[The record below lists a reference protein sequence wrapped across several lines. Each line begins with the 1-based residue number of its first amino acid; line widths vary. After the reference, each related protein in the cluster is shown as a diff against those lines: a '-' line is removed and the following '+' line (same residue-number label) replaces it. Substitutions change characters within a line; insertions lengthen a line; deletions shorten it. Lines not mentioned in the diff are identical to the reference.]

1 MNKRQLLIITLFCPL
16 AIQALPS
23 GDAPL
28 FTAHSVED
36 TNAHSLPLGG
46 GLGRGLDTNAHSLP
60 LGGGL
65 GRGLDTEAHS
75 LPLGGGLGR
84 GLELGLGLHPDS
96 LLTGQE
102 LSQVVVTGTRSPKL
116 LMETPVLT
124 QVISHADIEKTDATN
139 IKDLL
144 QQVMPGVEFSF
155 AQNQMVHLNFSGFGG
170 QSVLILVDG
179 ERLAGETMD
188 DVDFTRLAMDNVD
201 HIEIV
206 KGAASALYGSNA
218 NGGVINIITKEA
230 AKKLSATLDVR
241 LAKHNEQRYGLAL
254 QGGGSRWSNV
264 FNMNRTTQDNYDV
277 HSADGAVARTIT
289 TIFGDRT
296 WNFAD
301 KAIWQPLDRLKLT
314 GRGGYFFRQV
324 KRSVESP
331 ERYRDFNA
339 GGKAQWIVSDNDVLE
354 GSYSFDQY
362 DKSTWLRRQ
371 KLDVR
376 TYSNVQNSVRLLYN
390 HTFGDN
396 VLTAGAD
403 YLYDY
408 LNNTKLDAAHHQQS
422 VDAFA
427 QFDWKLNSRWEFVG
441 ALRYDYFSDHHIQRV
456 TPKFSVRHT
465 PIDHLNVR
473 FGYGMGFRAP
483 TLKEKYYDFDMVG
496 IWTIFVVAGY
506 CNRVTNKITSGN
518 PYYASASDAMPRLPY
533 VNIDKMNVAGFEATA
548 RARWSCGLDARLSYA
563 FVDEQAGHEN
573 GQKLAS
579 PYLPARKHSLTAHAD
594 WTHRFSTLM
603 DGMVALDGRF
613 LSGIDNQEFK
623 NYYKVEEG
631 TITVHYPAYTLWKLS
646 AQMGIGKHLK
656 LTFAVD
662 NLLNYR
668 PKYYYLNSPIV
679 DGTNVMVGCKIRL

>member
-1 MNKRQLLIITLFCPL
+1 
-16 AIQALPS
+16 
-23 GDAPL
+23 
-28 FTAHSVED
+28 
-36 TNAHSLPLGG
+36 
-46 GLGRGLDTNAHSLP
+46 
-60 LGGGL
+60 
-65 GRGLDTEAHS
+65 
-75 LPLGGGLGR
+75 
-84 GLELGLGLHPDS
+84 
-96 LLTGQE
+96 
-102 LSQVVVTGTRSPKL
+102 
-116 LMETPVLT
+116 METPVLT

-188 DVDFTRLAMDNVD
+188 DVDFSRLSMDNVD

-218 NGGVINIITKEA
+218 NGGVINIITKQA
-230 AKKLSATLDVR
+230 AKKLSASLDIR

-254 QGGGSRWSNV
+254 QGGGSRWSNA
-264 FNMNRTTQDNYDV
+264 FNMNHTTQDNYDV

-289 TIFGDRT
+289 TIFGDHT

-301 KAIWQPLDRLKLT
+301 KAIWQPSDKLKFT
-314 GRGGYFFRQV
+314 GRGGYFFREV

-331 ERYRDFNA
+331 ECYRDFYA
-339 GGKAQWIVSDNDVLE
+339 GGKAQWTLSDNDALE

-371 KLDVR
+371 KLDMR
-376 TYSNVQNSVRLLYN
+376 SYSNVQNSVRLLYN

-408 LNNTKLDAAHHQQS
+408 LNNTKLDAAHRQQS
-422 VDAFA
+422 IDAFA

-483 TLKEKYYDFDMVG
+483 TLKEKYYDFDMIG
-496 IWTIFVVAGY
+496 IWTITG
-506 CNRVTNKITSGN
+506 NPLNKITSGN
-518 PYYASASDAMPRLPY
+518 PYYASATETMPRLPY
-533 VNIDKMNVAGFEATA
+533 VNIDRLYVAGFEATA
-548 RARWSCGLDARLSYA
+548 RVRWNCGLDARLSYA
-563 FVDEQAGHEN
+563 FVDEQVGHKD
-573 GQKLAS
+573 GQKVAS

-594 WTHRFSTLM
+594 WTHRFSTLL

-631 TITVHYPAYTLWKLS
+631 TITVHYLS
-646 AQMGIGKHLK
+646 
-656 LTFAVD
+656 
-662 NLLNYR
+662 
-668 PKYYYLNSPIV
+668 
-679 DGTNVMVGCKIRL
+679 MVRM